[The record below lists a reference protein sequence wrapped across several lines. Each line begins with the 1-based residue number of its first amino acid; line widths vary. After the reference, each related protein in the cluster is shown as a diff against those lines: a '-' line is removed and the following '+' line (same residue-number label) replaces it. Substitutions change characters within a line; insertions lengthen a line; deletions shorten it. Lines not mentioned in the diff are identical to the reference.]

1 MTIEDGMGEQQS
13 TVLLRLNLLLRKGYR
28 IEVRS
33 DTADVVWLEHP
44 YFLDLNLI
52 LYPDGLVV
60 NTLPELLSGKNSE
73 GQIRIREEEHQEF
86 LEFID
91 TLPKLN
97 LFQRIYSVLMRSMK

>member
-1 MTIEDGMGEQQS
+1 MTIEDGFGEQQS

-28 IEVRS
+28 IEVQS

-60 NTLPELLSGKNSE
+60 NTLPKLLGENSE

-86 LEFID
+86 LEFLD
-91 TLPKLN
+91 SLPKLT
-97 LFQRIYSVLMRSMK
+97 LLQRIYSVLMRSMK